1 MSQDNKK
8 KVIDLAEFTK
18 SQDKMANLSR
28 SLLEEYLDGGT
39 FRASNYTLDDIT
51 QAIKNQ
57 DYNKL
62 IKISRHFFDVDT
74 FYSRLVRYYA
84 TVLKYTGLL
93 IPHPAV
99 GKSLSE
105 KAVNRRY
112 YQALNYVSSLNL
124 PGRLTEI
131 SEAVL
136 INGCYYG
143 YLLSYNKKE
152 LVILDLPVGYC
163 RSTHKNLRGDR
174 IVEFNLTYFTTIIDP
189 EQLTKVLA
197 SYPPYISDRY
207 KQFAAGTLGTP
218 WIELPVDETVFF
230 SFPHSR
236 APILLG
242 TIVAIL
248 QYVDTVE
255 LEAKRNREEIKKVL
269 VQEMPHTNDGT
280 LVFEPDEVAEMHR
293 GIVEMLKGQD
303 NMAVLTSYGNV
314 KMEGT
319 RLSADAS
326 RNIIPAMQQ
335 HIYAQSG
342 TSQQIFSPTG
352 SQALL
357 TSIENDMAM
366 MGILAKQYETFITNL
381 LNFLYGNSNISFTY
395 RILPIS
401 IYNQSK
407 YLTDSLKL
415 AQAGY
420 SHLLPCLAIGLSQ
433 KDIGHLKELEN
444 DLLKLREL
452 LIPLASSHTQSGGT
466 PGAPQKEVD
475 EKSPKTIK
483 NQEGE

>member
-1 MSQDNKK
+1 MSQIN
-8 KVIDLAEFTK
+8 LTEFTK

-28 SLLEEYLDGGT
+28 SLLEEYLDGNT
-39 FRASNYTLDDIT
+39 SRISNYTLDDIT

-57 DYNKL
+57 DYIKL

-74 FYSRLVRYYA
+74 FYSRLIRYYA

-99 GKSLSE
+99 GKKLSE
-105 KAVNRRY
+105 KAINRRY

-163 RSTHKNLRGDR
+163 RSTHKNLRGDN
-174 IVEFNLTYFTTIIDP
+174 IIEFNLDYFSTIIDP
-189 EQLTKVLA
+189 EQRAKVLA
-197 SYPPYISDRY
+197 SYPPYIADRY
-207 KQFAAGTLGTP
+207 KQWESGAVGAP
-218 WIELPVDETVFF
+218 WIELPTDETVFF
-230 SFPHSR
+230 SFPHSKV
-236 APILLG
+236 PILLG
-242 TIVAIL
+242 TVVAIL
-248 QYVDTVE
+248 QYVDTVD

-269 VQEMPHTNDGT
+269 VQEMPHTSDGT

-293 GIVEMLKGQD
+293 GVVEMLKGQE
-303 NMAVLTSYGNV
+303 NTAVLTSYGSV

-326 RNIIPAMQQ
+326 RNIIPSMQQ

-357 TSIENDMAM
+357 TSIENDMATM
-366 MGILAKQYETFITNL
+366 SILARQYETFITDL
-381 LNFLYGNSNISFTY
+381 LNFLYSNSNISFTY

-401 IYNQSK
+401 IYNQSE
-407 YLTDSLKL
+407 YLSDALKL
-415 AQAGY
+415 AQSGY
-420 SHLLPCLAIGLSQ
+420 SYLLPCLALDISQ
-433 KDIGHLKELEN
+433 KDLGHLKELEN

-452 LIPLASSHTQSGGT
+452 LIPLASSHTQSGNE

-475 EKSPKTIK
+475 EKAPKTVQ